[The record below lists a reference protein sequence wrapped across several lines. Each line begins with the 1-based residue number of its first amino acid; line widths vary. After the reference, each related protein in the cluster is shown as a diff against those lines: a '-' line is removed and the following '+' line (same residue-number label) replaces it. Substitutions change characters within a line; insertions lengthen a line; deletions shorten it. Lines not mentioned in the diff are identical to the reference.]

1 MPDLSNM
8 PRHVAFI
15 MDGNG
20 RWATRQGLP
29 RAAGHRAGVK
39 AMKGIIRQSKEWGI
53 GYITFYAF
61 STENWKRPAAE
72 VSVLMNLLVEFMD
85 RELDEMDRNGVHIRV
100 MGELSRFPAR
110 VRAAIQKGVDRT
122 RANTGIVCN
131 IALNYGGRDEIVR
144 AVRAIAADAAA
155 GRLAPESISEDT
167 VAQHLFTAGQP
178 DPDLIV
184 RTSGEMRLSNYLL
197 FQGAYAELIFPEVTW
212 PDFTPEAYAAVID
225 AYQRR
230 HRRFG
235 GL

>member
-110 VRAAIQKGVDRT
+110 GRRPCKGRGSHP
-122 RANTGIVCN
+122 RQ
-131 IALNYGGRDEIVR
+131 Y
-144 AVRAIAADAAA
+144 
-155 GRLAPESISEDT
+155 
-167 VAQHLFTAGQP
+167 
-178 DPDLIV
+178 
-184 RTSGEMRLSNYLL
+184 
-197 FQGAYAELIFPEVTW
+197 
-212 PDFTPEAYAAVID
+212 
-225 AYQRR
+225 R
-230 HRRFG
+230 HRLQYRPQLRRSG
-235 GL
+235 

>member
-1 MPDLSNM
+1 MGDRLY
-8 PRHVAFI
+8 H
-15 MDGNG
+15 
-20 RWATRQGLP
+20 L
-29 RAAGHRAGVK
+29 
-39 AMKGIIRQSKEWGI
+39 
-53 GYITFYAF
+53 YAF

-100 MGELSRFPAR
+100 MGELSRSPAR
-110 VRAAIQKGVDRT
+110 VRARPSQKGVDRT